1 MKKFLT
7 ALLAAWN
14 MFVAP
19 VAVAEIQTYE
29 GSEDYYVL
37 GAVEDVNVARERARE
52 RAIRNAREK
61 AGVYVHSYSRTK
73 DFELVDDEVIT
84 VASGVLR
91 VIETHYETKTLPDAS
106 GYLIRA
112 TVKADIDTDDLLTW
126 FQKDAE
132 EVIKLVAEDKAIRA
146 REAEQERKIETLKQE
161 YVQAATPE
169 QKEVIAAQ
177 IVEQDKT
184 FLSNLKLREG
194 NRQRDA
200 GNHKRAVEFFTA
212 AIDLNPS
219 NVMAWR
225 NRGWAYAEQ
234 KKYSQA
240 LADFNKAVEMEPDS
254 EFAYLGRGYVY
265 HRQKKYSASVAE
277 YTKAIEL
284 NPACA
289 TAYNNRGAALSWQDK
304 MHEAIADYNKAVEL
318 NPRYAKAYENR
329 GKAYEFLGDAEK
341 SAADLSRAKQIKRSD
356 KGVDKIIAEA
366 ESLRKAG
373 KFTEALELY
382 NQAAETYPDSQNI
395 YVNRGN
401 IYNDDL
407 QDYDA
412 AIADYNA
419 ALAINPR
426 SALAYL
432 NRGLAYNRLD
442 KRAEAIADF
451 DKAIELAPNFAL
463 AYNNRAWTNY
473 ELGNYDESIIDADK
487 ALKLKPNEVMFY
499 DTRACAY
506 KGLQRYDDALADLD
520 KAIQISAEGWLYKR
534 RAEIYQLVGDEAK
547 AQADFDEAARLG

>member
-7 ALLAAWN
+7 ALLAAWS
-14 MFVAP
+14 MLVAP
-19 VAVAEIQTYE
+19 VADAEIQTYE

-132 EVIKLVAEDKAIRA
+132 EVIKLIAEDKAIRA

-200 GNHKRAVEFFTA
+200 GNHKRAAEFFTA

-265 HRQKKYSASVAE
+265 HRQKKYSAAVAE

-426 SALAYL
+426 FARAYL

-520 KAIQISAEGWLYKR
+520 KAIQISAEGWLFKR